1 MLRSSACSRG
11 TAGSLCVS
19 VAPYQ
24 IYSADRYKSSFL
36 IPGGSVNTRL
46 GLPGLEL
53 AQSWT
58 LRNWISAGSLLEVK
72 ILQRAQQCL
81 PGPRRCCRIKSYSPL
96 LFPDRSLLS
105 AIKAVFCSLRAGLTI
120 FFRIDSTWKGC
131 PTLLGGVIFN
141 LASK

>member
-1 MLRSSACSRG
+1 MFTWHSGVFVRLGCPVSNL
-11 TAGSLCVS
+11 LCR
-19 VAPYQ
+19 Q
-24 IYSADRYKSSFL
+24 IQIIFL

-81 PGPRRCCRIKSYSPL
+81 PGPRRCCRIKSYSPS
-96 LFPDRSLLS
+96 LFSDRSLLS

-131 PTLLGGVIFN
+131 PTLLAGVIFN